1 MSETLKDVFTIGMSL
16 TIRILM
22 TLLFSSV
29 VTILL
34 FFVENRSNLPSI
46 IMIPLIASLL
56 TKYALGDWDKGFQ
69 WSLLDIAYWAS
80 IVGTSCIIVL
90 SQKLIF

>member
-1 MSETLKDVFTIGMSL
+1 
-16 TIRILM
+16 M

-34 FFVENRSNLPSI
+34 IFVENRSNLPSI
-46 IMIPLIASLL
+46 VMIPLIASLL

>member
-1 MSETLKDVFTIGMSL
+1 MFITRMSL

-34 FFVENRSNLPSI
+34 IFVENRSNLPSI
-46 IMIPLIASLL
+46 VMIPLLASLL

>member
-1 MSETLKDVFTIGMSL
+1 MFITRMSL

-22 TLLFSSV
+22 TLLFSNLA
-29 VTILL
+29 TILL
-34 FFVENRSNLPSI
+34 LFVENRSNLPSI
-46 IMIPLIASLL
+46 VMIPLLASLL
-56 TKYALGDWDKGFQ
+56 TKYALGDWDNGFQ
-69 WSLLDIAYWAS
+69 WSLLDVAYWAS

>member
-56 TKYALGDWDKGFQ
+56 TKYALGDWDNGFQ

>member
-1 MSETLKDVFTIGMSL
+1 MSL

-34 FFVENRSNLPSI
+34 IFVENRSNLPSI
-46 IMIPLIASLL
+46 VMIPLLASLL

>member
-1 MSETLKDVFTIGMSL
+1 MSL
-16 TIRILM
+16 PIRILM

-34 FFVENRSNLPSI
+34 IFVENRSNLPSI
-46 IMIPLIASLL
+46 VMIPLLASLL
-56 TKYALGDWDKGFQ
+56 TKYVIGDWDKGFQ
-69 WSLLDIAYWAS
+69 WSLLDVAYWAS

>member
-16 TIRILM
+16 PIRILM

-56 TKYALGDWDKGFQ
+56 TKYALGDWDNGFQ

>member
-16 TIRILM
+16 PIRILM

-34 FFVENRSNLPSI
+34 IFVENRSNLPSI
-46 IMIPLIASLL
+46 VMIPLIASLL